1 MSKEIRFINSKY
13 DDLFRIPDGATIQ
26 IEFSNEPVIK
36 TCKYI
41 DDYHTKIGSELFSYL
56 SVCRDDGACRSKVL
70 SGR

>member
-41 DDYHTKIGSELFSYL
+41 DD
-56 SVCRDDGACRSKVL
+56 
-70 SGR
+70 